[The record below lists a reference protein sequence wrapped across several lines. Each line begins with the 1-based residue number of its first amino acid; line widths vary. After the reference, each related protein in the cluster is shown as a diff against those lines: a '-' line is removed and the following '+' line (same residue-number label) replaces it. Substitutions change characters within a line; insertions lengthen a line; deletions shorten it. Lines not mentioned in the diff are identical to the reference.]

1 MRHKSSL
8 RAAFASVVDS
18 VLRLDSK
25 SGCIRPSCPLQSCKY
40 TLGQKEMLSI
50 VDESFRQRLPDLPEF
65 QQCCMGKSRDE
76 LSSLVSRACAA
87 R

>member
-8 RAAFASVVDS
+8 RAAFATVVDS
-18 VLRLDSK
+18 ALRSDSK
-25 SGCIRPSCPLQSCKY
+25 SGCIVPSCPLQSCKY
-40 TLGQKEMLSI
+40 TLGQKEILSI
-50 VDESFRQRLPDLPEF
+50 LDESFRQKLPDSPEF
-65 QQCCMGKSRDE
+65 QQFLMGKSRNE